1 MASLGELLSGALGG
15 EYSMGRP
22 LDEEERRLIEELRA
36 KGAYVPQE
44 RKVSPFRYGAGTV
57 SQRNLQDIRGAIQP
71 EQKRRMEELLLQRG
85 EQERQ
90 RMAREKQNTAI
101 QIAAENQARLNELN
115 RKQKSTYDPQGGQG
129 FKEYLKDRLATPPL
143 TDTERAELTVRQRGL
158 LPYRQ
163 QEATTAKLEQ
173 DVATGVAKYPTTVA
187 QEKDKQETLAL
198 TSKIRKLLPSEYAT
212 IMARNTSLGAEL
224 DGKILEAKLQV
235 ENSQAGQAIR
245 QQVADNQLA
254 QSMIDELTIAQFNR
268 WLAGGSED
276 AQRFIDIGGQRG
288 LDIADQF
295 NTMQTRL
302 ETARSRGLSGG
313 LGQFL
318 PPNFRG
324 SQQGQPR
331 GGGRT
336 ALGVYSGDEEVGG
349 QPARLTPPVTAP
361 SPPPRQPASVPAQ
374 RGQRPV
380 RQTQPV
386 RQPSSAPA
394 APTTSPAPAQ
404 QLRPAATLTNQL
416 TPKPKPEMFS
426 PEWEAAL
433 QREKDNSYYIQK
445 LQEVSAK
452 IADMERRSNNPAR
465 DFAWYR
471 KALRD
476 KAMFERLI
484 EATAAE

>member
-36 KGAYVPQE
+36 QGAYVPQE

-115 RKQKSTYDPQGGQG
+115 RKQGSAFDPQGGQD
-129 FKEYLKDRLATPPL
+129 FKEYLQSRLATPPL
-143 TDTERAELTVRQRGL
+143 TDRERAELTVRQQRQ
-158 LPYRQ
+158 LPIRTA
-163 QEATTAKLEQ
+163 EATTAKLEQ
-173 DVATGVAKYPTTVA
+173 DVERGAAELPTVKLEQEGKQDALRLAAEVRNLLPPSYAGLLAEDTTLGKQLAVELGKSKLRVA
-187 QEKDKQETLAL
+187 QSREGRD
-198 TSKIRKLLPSEYAT
+198 LLQST
-212 IMARNTSLGAEL
+212 TNQSLLKAEL
-224 DGKILEAKLQV
+224 DLLALKDFQAWLNTE
-235 ENSQAGQAIR
+235 AGQAFAAQGNQYGLNIR
-245 QQVADNQLA
+245 DTL
-254 QSMIDELTIAQFNR
+254 
-268 WLAGGSED
+268 
-276 AQRFIDIGGQRG
+276 
-288 LDIADQF
+288 
-295 NTMQTRL
+295 NTMQARL
-302 ETARSRGLSGG
+302 ETARRGGLSGG

-336 ALGVYSGDEEVGG
+336 AVGVYSGDEEVGG

-361 SPPPRQPASVPAQ
+361 APPPRQPASVPAQ

-386 RQPSSAPA
+386 RQPSSAPV

-465 DFAWYR
+465 DFAWYE
-471 KALRD
+471 KALKD